1 MTHQILPFV
10 GSFTTNKCSRR
21 ARTERIGTQGIC
33 GCGSALSA
41 SRRHFRCQRSDSER
55 LSQVAVGELIAA
67 YNHNVGNLEDL
78 IGERLMFGLSGPRL
92 TDADIRL
99 FHDTRAA
106 GLILYRRNFET
117 PEQHGRLLHDLESA
131 LGRRLLVA
139 TDHEGGRIV
148 MLGRATTI
156 FPDNLA
162 TGTAGDEAFAFRQGL
177 FEARE
182 LRRLGVDVN
191 FAPVLDVLTERY
203 SPNIGIRSYG
213 KDPAVVTRY
222 GVARIKGMQKGGL
235 SACAKHFP
243 GKGHSPLD
251 AHLRLPTIDSTWAEM
266 RATHLP
272 PFLAAVEEGIE
283 CLMTSH
289 PVYPNLDTT
298 RVPATFSR
306 RIVRDYL
313 RGEVGF
319 AGVIVS
325 DDLEMGAIGE
335 TCPIGEAVVKTA
347 AAGHDLLLVCHTEPA
362 QRAAARALV
371 DAYRSGV
378 LATGDLEAAAERVR
392 RLRERRPTR
401 FEGGPPAPEPDAGPL
416 ARAIATRSVTVTAPG
431 RPDLRRALNG
441 RVGVVFP
448 RFSDLAPRITIEP
461 EVAAETAYVAEV
473 FGRAGIAPITHLVA
487 IEPTD
492 AEIAGAGAL
501 AEASDAMVLFL
512 FDAHLYPSNA
522 KLLAELQTRARALAV
537 VLLRDPY
544 DAALLSA
551 GVLGITAYGFRKCQ
565 LDAVVAR
572 LLHG

>member
-1 MTHQILPFV
+1 MFV
-10 GSFTTNKCSRR
+10 GRQRVVAAHRCQPSDSND
-21 ARTERIGTQGIC
+21 
-33 GCGSALSA
+33 LSQAA
-41 SRRHFRCQRSDSER
+41 SRESPP
-55 LSQVAVGELIAA
+55 A
-67 YNHNVGNLEDL
+67 YNRRVTDLENLV
-78 IGERLMFGLSGPRL
+78 GERLMFGLAGPKL
-92 TDADIRL
+92 TDTDVRL
-99 FHDTRAA
+99 FRDTRAA

-117 PEQHGRLLHDLESA
+117 PEQHSRLLDDLESA

-148 MLGRATTI
+148 MLGQATTI

-162 TGTAGDEAFAFRQGL
+162 VGTAGDEAFAYHQGH

-213 KDPAVVTRY
+213 KDPSVVTRY
-222 GVARIKGMQKGGL
+222 GLARIKGMQKGGV

-266 RATHLP
+266 QATHLP
-272 PFLAAVEEGIE
+272 PFLAAVAEGID

-289 PVYPNLDTT
+289 PVYPNLDPT

-306 RIVRDYL
+306 RIVHDCL
-313 RGEVGF
+313 REEIRFG
-319 AGVIVS
+319 GVIVS

-335 TCPIGEAVVKTA
+335 TCPIGEAVVRAA

-362 QRAAARALV
+362 QRAAAVALLE
-371 DAYRSGV
+371 AYRSGT
-378 LATGDLEAAAERVR
+378 LPIRDLEAAAERVR
-392 RLRERRPTR
+392 RLRERRTAR
-401 FEGGPPAPEPDAGPL
+401 FEGGPPAAEPDAGPL
-416 ARAIATRSVTVTAPG
+416 ARAIATRAVTVVAPG
-431 RPDLRRALNG
+431 RPELRRALNG

-461 EVAAETAYVAEV
+461 EVAAEATYIADA
-473 FGRAGIAPITHLVA
+473 FGRAGIAPQTRLVG

-492 AEIAGAGAL
+492 AEIAEAGAL
-501 AEASDAMVLFL
+501 AEASDAIVLFL
-512 FDAHLYPSNA
+512 FDAHLYASNA
-522 KLLAELQTRARALAV
+522 ALLAELQRRARALAV

-544 DAALLSA
+544 DASMLGP

-565 LDAVVAR
+565 LDAAIAR
-572 LLHG
+572 LL

>member
-1 MTHQILPFV
+1 VST
-10 GSFTTNKCSRR
+10 
-21 ARTERIGTQGIC
+21 
-33 GCGSALSA
+33 
-41 SRRHFRCQRSDSER
+41 
-55 LSQVAVGELIAA
+55 
-67 YNHNVGNLEDL
+67 LETL
-78 IGERLMFGLSGPRL
+78 VGERLMFGLSGPRL
-92 TDADIRL
+92 TDADVRL
-99 FHDTRAA
+99 FRDTCAA

-117 PEQHGRLLHDLESA
+117 PDQHGRLLRDLESA

-213 KDPAVVTRY
+213 KDPTVVTRF

-306 RIVRDYL
+306 RIVHDCLRD
-313 RGEVGF
+313 EVGF
-319 AGVIVS
+319 SGVIVS

-335 TCPIGEAVVKTA
+335 TCPIGEAVVRTA

-378 LATGDLEAAAERVR
+378 LPIRDLEAAAERVR
-392 RLRERRPTR
+392 RLRERRATR

-416 ARAIATRSVTVTAPG
+416 ARAIATRSVTVLTPG

-448 RFSDLAPRITIEP
+448 RFSDLASRITIEP
-461 EVAAETAYVAEV
+461 EVAAETAYVADA
-473 FGRAGIAPITHLVA
+473 FGRAGVAPVTYVVG

-492 AEIAGAGAL
+492 PEIAGAVAL
-501 AEASDAMVLFL
+501 AEASDAIVLFL
-512 FDAHLYPSNA
+512 FDAHLYSSNA
-522 KLLAELQTRARALAV
+522 KLLADLQTRARALAV
-537 VLLRDPY
+537 VVLRDPY
-544 DAALLSA
+544 DAALLA
-551 GVLGITAYGFRKCQ
+551 PGVLGLTAYGFRKCQ

-572 LLHG
+572 LLHA